1 MKFFNSLAFK
11 FFLAGFLALMMLI
24 PLALIGH
31 QVEERRDRAFQVTD
45 DISRDWGRAQ
55 TVSGPRLL
63 FVYQVSDKDPEGK
76 PIVKKVRKNVYP
88 EVLKAEADIS
98 TQTLHRSIY
107 DVTVYQADL
116 SLVGNIVIPDEL
128 LSTGGKCQIELG
140 VSDLRGIVG
149 EAAFTLGGVSYK
161 FTDSEDAVLFKE
173 LDLAEL
179 GDLQQGIPFDM
190 KLRVKGSRSLFF
202 RPVGGITE
210 VSIKGN
216 CPDPSFSGDFL
227 PSEREVRDD
236 GFTASWIV
244 SQINRGG
251 PEEASFGVRL
261 LDKVSQYQQTTRT
274 LKYGILIILMVFVAG
289 LFLELTGKKNI
300 NIVQYLVIGLSLVLF
315 YALLLA
321 FSEFM
326 AFWLAYVI
334 AAAMTTAALYGYF
347 RGILRDNTAYVLVA
361 MVAIA
366 YILSYVLVQMETYAL
381 LAGTLI
387 LFVILG
393 AIMYLTR
400 NLNQKV

>member
-11 FFLAGFLALMMLI
+11 FFLAGFVAFLMLI
-24 PLALIGH
+24 PLALIEH
-31 QVEERRDRAFQVTD
+31 QVDERRGRAYQVTE
-45 DISRDWGRAQ
+45 DISRDWGMAQ
-55 TVSGPRLL
+55 TVSGPCLN
-63 FVYQVSDKDPEGK
+63 FTYEVSDKDPEGK
-76 PIVKKVRKNVYP
+76 PIVKKVRRKVYP
-88 EVLKAEADIS
+88 EDLKVDAEIS

-107 DVTVYQADL
+107 DVTVYQTDM
-116 SLVGNIVIPDEL
+116 SLTGNIIVPDEL
-128 LSTGGKCQIELG
+128 LSVGGKCQIELG

-149 EAAFTLGGVSYK
+149 EAAFTLGGGSYR

-173 LDLAEL
+173 LDLKQL

-227 PSEREVRDD
+227 PSEREVGDD

-251 PEEASFGVRL
+251 PEESSFGVRL

-274 LKYGILIILMVFVAG
+274 LKYGILIILLVFVAG
-289 LFLELTGKKNI
+289 LFLELTGKKKI
-300 NIVQYLVIGLSLVLF
+300 NIVQYMVIGLSLVLF
-315 YALLLA
+315 YALVLA
-321 FSEFM
+321 FSEFIP
-326 AFWLAYVI
+326 FWAAYALAAV
-334 AAAMTTAALYGYF
+334 MTTLALYGYF
-347 RGILRDNTAYVLVA
+347 RGILRDNTAYALVA

-366 YILSYVLVQMETYAL
+366 YILGYVLVQMETYAL

-387 LFVILG
+387 LFAIL
-393 AIMYLTR
+393 AVIMYLTR

>member
-31 QVEERRDRAFQVTD
+31 QVEERRDRAFQVTEG
-45 DISRDWGRAQ
+45 ISRDWGRAQ
-55 TVSGPRLL
+55 TVSGPCLH
-63 FVYQVSDKDPEGK
+63 FVYQVSEKDAEGK
-76 PIVKKVRKNVYP
+76 PIVKKVRKKVYP
-88 EVLKAEADIS
+88 EDLKAEADIS

-116 SLVGNIVIPDEL
+116 SLAGNIVIPDEL
-128 LSTGGKCQIELG
+128 LATGGKCQVELG

-149 EAAFTLGGVSYK
+149 EAAFTLGGMSYK

-173 LDLAEL
+173 LDLKQL
-179 GDLQQGIPFDM
+179 GDLQKGIPFDM

-202 RPVGGITE
+202 RPVGGMTE
-210 VSIKGN
+210 VTMKGN

-227 PSEREVRDD
+227 PAERDVRDD
-236 GFTASWIV
+236 GFSASWIV

-251 PEEASFGVRL
+251 PEESSFGVRL

-300 NIVQYLVIGLSLVLF
+300 NIVQYLVIGLSLALF

-334 AAAMTTAALYGYF
+334 AAVMTTAALYGYF
-347 RGILRDNTAYVLVA
+347 RGILRDNSAYVLVA
-361 MVAIA
+361 MVAVA

-400 NLNQKV
+400 NLNRKA